1 MRGKKIKPKR
11 ILSNDHELREIDGI
25 WCDVFLREI
34 EKMEGKEILIL
45 MIVNSVGVS

>member
-1 MRGKKIKPKR
+1 MAAKGIFEF
-11 ILSNDHELREIDGI
+11 DEELEEIDEI
-25 WCDVFLREI
+25 FLDVFLREI